1 MAADEGSPGEL
12 AIGVTMPTGRKGAT
26 FAATAGAGAGLS
38 TLRAAGNTI
47 GAGAGACMLNAETGC
62 CSGAGAGACM
72 LAEDTAMGIWAGA
85 GAGAL
90 SAAAGC
96 SIGAGAGAC
105 VLMAGKGA

>member
-1 MAADEGSPGEL
+1 MEGSPGEL
-12 AIGVTMPTGRKGAT
+12 AAGFTMPTGRKGAT

-47 GAGAGACMLNAETGC
+47 GAGAGACMLIAAMGC
-62 CSGAGAGACM
+62 CCMGAGAGACM
-72 LAEDTAMGIWAGA
+72 LVEDIAMGIWTGA

-105 VLMAGKGA
+105 MLMAGWGA

>member
-1 MAADEGSPGEL
+1 MEEGSPGEL
-12 AIGVTMPTGRKGAT
+12 ALGFTMAAGRKGAT

-47 GAGAGACMLNAETGC
+47 GAGAGACMLIAAAGC
-62 CSGAGAGACM
+62 CMGAGAGACM

-90 SAAAGC
+90 SAAACG
-96 SIGAGAGAC
+96 SMGAGAGAC
-105 VLMAGKGA
+105 MLMAGMGA